1 MSNPFAGVRWIWMN
15 GKLVEFEKATIH
27 VTSHV
32 IHYGSGVFEGIRCYK
47 TRRGSAVFRLP
58 EHIRRL
64 ALSAKIY
71 RMELPGTEEEFLESI
86 LETIRAN
93 EMEACYI
100 RPVVYRGFGSLG
112 VNPLRAPV
120 ESVICVWSWGK
131 YLGDESEQ
139 GVDVCVSSW
148 RRPAS
153 QSLPAVAKAT
163 GNYLSSAL
171 IKMEAITNGYVEG
184 IALDSSGN
192 VSEGSGE
199 NLFLVRNGT
208 LVTPPLAASLLHGI
222 TRDTVMT
229 LARDLGIEVRE
240 EVISRGQLY
249 TCDELFL
256 TGTAAEVTPVRSI
269 DRYPVG
275 KGCPG
280 PVTQRILTR
289 FNETVSGEIEDRH
302 GWFTPVYPAQK
313 KAAESEAIPAEAT
326 TR

>member
-1 MSNPFAGVRWIWMN
+1 MSNLFAGVRWIWMN

-47 TRRGSAVFRLP
+47 TCQGSAVFRLP

-64 ALSAKIY
+64 DMSAKIY
-71 RMELPGTEEEFLESI
+71 RMTLPGTEAEFSEAI

-100 RPVVYRGFGSLG
+100 RPVIYRGFGSLG

-131 YLGDESEQ
+131 YFGDTAEQ

-153 QSLPAVAKAT
+153 QALPAVAKAT

-171 IKMEAITNGYVEG
+171 IKMEAVTNGYVEG

-199 NLFLVRNGT
+199 NLFIVRNGV

-229 LARDLGIEVRE
+229 LARDMGIEVRE

-249 TCDELFL
+249 TCDEMFL

-269 DRYPVG
+269 DRYQVG

-280 PVTQRILTR
+280 PVTQRILNR
-289 FNETVSGEIEDRH
+289 FNELVTGEIEDRH
-302 GWFTPVYPAQK
+302 GWFTPVYPMQKTAQ
-313 KAAESEAIPAEAT
+313 ESEAALSPAEA
-326 TR
+326 